1 MEKVKTATSTRKD
14 IRSIAYIMAF
24 TLGLLLIIAGA
35 VMSTPVPAIVGALL
49 LVACSVAVMITEPE
63 ALDIYAQA
71 YSDSEAYTRH

>member
-1 MEKVKTATSTRKD
+1 MEKVKTATGTRKD
-14 IRSIAYIMAF
+14 IRSIAHIVAF

-71 YSDSEAYTRH
+71 YSDSDAYARH